1 MSDFKDWSG
10 KSIGLELSAGRIS
23 AVAISPE
30 GAVLDSAIRE
40 IEHGA
45 NSFERLTEVIR
56 GIANAS
62 PGVQTVGLALPGL
75 IDRSA
80 GRIAHSTLNTLMQGT
95 GISDAIKSE
104 TGVSVVIENDANA
117 AAICELRVGAGRGCR
132 NMFYITLGEGVG
144 GAIILNGELWRG
156 DSGFAGE
163 FGSVAIN
170 SDGMRLEDIASAAN
184 IVRRTQNRFHQ
195 DSTSSLSRL
204 PEESIN
210 IDAIVN
216 AARAE
221 DDFALLMLERTGTYV
236 GTAVAS
242 VINLLDIER
251 IVVGGDIMRAGSVV
265 MDAIIERAQELAFAP
280 AFKKTT
286 IVAGEIER
294 FAAPIGV
301 ALTII

>member
-1 MSDFKDWSG
+1 MTDFNDWSG
-10 KSIGLELSAGRIS
+10 KTVGLELSSGRIA

-30 GAVLDSAIRE
+30 GAVLDSAVHDVER
-40 IEHGA
+40 GT
-45 NSFERLTEVIR
+45 NTFERLTEVIR
-56 GIANAS
+56 SISGAS
-62 PGVQTVGLALPGL
+62 PGLSTIGLALPGL

-80 GRIAHSTLNTLMQGT
+80 GRIAHSTLNTLMEGT
-95 GISDAIKSE
+95 GIAEAIKND
-104 TGVSVVIENDANA
+104 TGISVVIENDANA
-117 AAICELRVGAGRGCR
+117 AAIAELRVGAGRGCR

-144 GAIILNGELWRG
+144 GAIILDGELWRG

-163 FGSVAIN
+163 FGSMAIN

-195 DSTSSLSRL
+195 DSTSSLSKL
-204 PEESIN
+204 PEHRIN

-216 AARAE
+216 AAKNE

-251 IVVGGDIMRAGSVV
+251 IVVGGEIMRAGSVV
-265 MDAIIERAQELAFAP
+265 LDAILQRAQELAFAP
-280 AFKKTT
+280 SFKRTT
-286 IVAGEIER
+286 IVSGEIDR
-294 FAAPIGV
+294 FAGPIGV
-301 ALTII
+301 ALSIV